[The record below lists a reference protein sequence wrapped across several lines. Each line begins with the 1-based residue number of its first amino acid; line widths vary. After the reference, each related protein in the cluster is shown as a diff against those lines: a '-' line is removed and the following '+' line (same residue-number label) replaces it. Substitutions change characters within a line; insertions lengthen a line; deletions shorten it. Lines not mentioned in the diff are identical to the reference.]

1 MFIVYSSICKGFHIN
16 ISYNEYCIKEWRENV
31 MAAVMAN
38 LVAAVEFI
46 KNFFQ
51 MIMNFFAELFSA

>member
-1 MFIVYSSICKGFHIN
+1 
-16 ISYNEYCIKEWRENV
+16 

-51 MIMNFFAELFSA
+51 MIMNFFAELFSV